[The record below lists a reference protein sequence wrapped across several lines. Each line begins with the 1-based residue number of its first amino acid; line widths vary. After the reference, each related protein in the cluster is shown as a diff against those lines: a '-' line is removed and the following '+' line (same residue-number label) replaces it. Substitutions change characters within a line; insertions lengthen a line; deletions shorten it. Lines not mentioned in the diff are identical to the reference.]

1 MSKNEMATQKAE
13 LRTLLEG
20 PAFQEQ
26 IAKALPRHCAPERFT
41 RIALTALNRT
51 PKLLQCTQPSL
62 FQCLLDL
69 SAVGLEPDGRHA
81 HLIPYGKD
89 CTLVIDYKGLL
100 AIARRNGVTAEAK
113 VVRAN
118 DAFEVQEDDGHGRTA
133 LKHAVDYSAAR
144 GDLVCVYS
152 RASWVEDGERVTSY
166 EIMTRDEI
174 DAIRGRSKAGNSGP
188 WVTDYDEMARKTVLR
203 RHSKR
208 WPMDAEQALA
218 MDKDHDAP
226 DFTSNRFTAAKPVF
240 AEAMFE
246 KPDLED
252 PADEA
257 ELSREGLAP
266 EQPETAEA
274 TA

>member
-1 MSKNEMATQKAE
+1 MSKNELATNKAE

-20 PAFQEQ
+20 QAFQEQ

-51 PKLLQCTQPSL
+51 PKLLQCTQSSL

-118 DAFEVQEDDGHGRTA
+118 DAFDVQEDDGQGRTA
-133 LKHAVDYSAAR
+133 LKHAVDYSAPR
-144 GDLVCVYS
+144 GDLLCVYS
-152 RASWVEDGERVTSY
+152 RASWAEAAARVTSY
-166 EIMTRDEI
+166 EIMTREEI

-208 WPMDAEQALA
+208 WPMDAEQAQA
-218 MDKDHDAP
+218 MDKEHDSP
-226 DFTSNRFTAAKPVF
+226 DFANNRLSAAKPVF

-246 KPDLED
+246 KPNIED
-252 PADEA
+252 SADDA
-257 ELSREGLAP
+257 ELSKQGLAP
-266 EQPETAEA
+266 AEA
-274 TA
+274 AA